1 MKVNETS
8 TWRKTVQIFA
18 SFALVFSM
26 IPICAT
32 HNSQVA
38 EATDGG
44 TTEEPWL
51 YYSNVYPEDYQAKN
65 THKEID
71 VDAKEVGGKLIYDK
85 DYKDSKDI
93 YSQIV
98 KHVIDATKDGNKIF
112 KEGSATLDGTPSFT
126 SNGAVEVQSNN
137 DAVRIDTT
145 TPVVTKSY
153 VHNDD
158 NPILITYCLPSEDT
172 NNWELSFSVKGKDND
187 DKDLSVNVVATYNS
201 ADKTLNIKEK
211 DEKFELPTESLEGD
225 EVFNLEPIERIDEIK
240 DVQTEDATTLKNFFK
255 DTGIDTSFTGVE
267 LETDLP
273 YKDLIYQDYKMVSVD
288 DENWKVTFD
297 EKDKKLKVTKKNAE
311 ASTSSLKLTFYA
323 GEEFKEDGSNTLCVI
338 DGADEGSIK
347 TNINTKTAE
356 AKIVS
361 DAVSGSSLDLSFRG
375 DTCVLKIS
383 GLSRNDYKITYDDK
397 YKDLFDVSLDLKGK
411 EPGITLKRKEAVSA
425 TAECLG
431 GFEFN
436 FYIGDDPVTNRLG
449 DENFK
454 IGVNQNTRTNDAKI
468 VTDKLGN
475 ESKLFEVTY
484 GQENPLVISFDG
496 EDGMKRG
503 DYLISGAENDYYSFE
518 YNSEKK
524 QLSIKPKKASDNQ
537 AKTVKLTF
545 YVNSGEKAIENNQL
559 VQVDLNVKVNKK
571 EIKWNEDALPTGGK
585 TAALDYR
592 YVDDQIS
599 YVKDNIKDWI
609 NSDSVVGKDD
619 VGLDL
624 SKIGFSAYPTT
635 DVETEKTFTVTGIKK
650 QNSNYTFKNSE
661 GKDTD
666 ETSLTLKVKKIA
678 SQEYTVL
685 ENFTFK
691 GKQGDGTEVD
701 LKDGIEKEN
710 EVWVNSDV
718 TINWKD
724 HKLADPV
731 TESSNNQDL
740 PKNTS
745 ENYIDTL
752 SPSALNEDASEGS
765 SIVASKIYAKDS
777 KTNVVSKITDLKVNI
792 DRTAP
797 VVYNF
802 GVNTGGVKEKS
813 FVDNVISF
821 FFPSNIRA
829 KVSMNATDSN
839 SGEQAVSGIL
849 KDSNAKVYYNDNGKD
864 SWHDIAFDDTDK
876 YPFHFEVDA
885 ADVDRI
891 TENFNVQLTDNAK
904 NTNYDAAKDAKGLP
918 EDVWELVQ
926 NNVAPSVSISFDNND
941 VRNGSFYNNNRKVTV
956 QITADHFD
964 LTKEHDSTQELV
976 TFSINGNEQHV
987 SIRDFG
993 DDGKWERTFSDD
1005 ADYTLRAQYVDLAGQ
1020 FCSATADNWTIDKT
1034 TPEVSVIW
1042 DNENATNGNYY
1053 AAARTATVTIT
1064 EHNFDASMF
1073 NVQPTGDGGNASEYG
1088 APVTDDWSHFGDSH
1102 QCHVTFSGPGRY
1114 AMTIEGEDLA
1124 QNSLQG
1130 DKEVSEFV
1138 VDTTQPEITIAVNGE
1153 QDASSHA
1160 YPDNAGVSVAIN
1172 DTNVDS
1178 SSQINVESISWNGNG
1193 TPYAENRGSSATS
1206 VTVDMPNPENK
1217 PESDG
1222 VYRITVNALDLAGN
1236 TQTKTVDWSVNR
1248 FGSTYVVSD
1257 STKGVITKKYV
1268 KAKDM
1273 SDVAITEI
1281 NPSGVNE
1288 SSATAKIAR
1297 GTNSQTLE
1305 KGQGFT
1311 FAEAADANGWPAF
1324 TYTISKDKYSSDA
1337 MYQTIVSST
1346 DSAGRASDNTMADK
1360 SSDRKNSCDVYFA
1373 VDNTAPI
1380 VSFTG
1385 FDESIVAGREH
1396 KVNAYIEDNMKLDH
1410 AVIEVNGIE
1419 VESLDSSDLSDKN
1432 HEITLKESGDM
1443 QKLTVKA
1450 YDAAGNVCNVD
1461 SSQVFVNNDPLARL
1475 MHNTVLFVGLIV
1487 GGLVIIGGLVWYFFF
1502 YKRRKEEEQQA

>member
-8 TWRKTVQIFA
+8 TWRKAVQIFA

-38 EATDGG
+38 EANDGG
-44 TTEEPWL
+44 TTEDPWL
-51 YYSNVYPEDYQAKN
+51 YYSNIYPEDYQAKN
-65 THKEID
+65 THEAID
-71 VDAKEVGGKLIYDK
+71 VDAEVGGKLIYDK
-85 DYKDSKDI
+85 DKKDI
-93 YSQIV
+93 YSEMV
-98 KHVIDATKDGNKIF
+98 NRVIDETKDGNKIF

-126 SNGAVEVQSNN
+126 SHGAGEVKSNN
-137 DAVRIDTT
+137 DAVRIDKTT
-145 TPVVTKSY
+145 VDEKVLSTPVVTKSY
-153 VHNDD
+153 GYNDGETAS
-158 NPILITYCLPSEDT
+158 ILITYSLSKDDT
-172 NNWELSFSVKGKDND
+172 HNWELSFSVKGKDND

-201 ADKTLNIKEK
+201 ADKMLYIKEK
-211 DEKFELPTESLEGD
+211 DEKFDSRTASLMDD
-225 EVFNLEPIERIDEIK
+225 EVFNLEPIEKIDKIA
-240 DVQTEDATTLKNFFK
+240 DVQTEDATTLKNFFQS
-255 DTGIDTSFTGVE
+255 TGIDTSFTGVE

-273 YKDLIYQDYKMVSVD
+273 YKDLIFQDYKMVSVD

-375 DTCVLKIS
+375 DACVLKIS
-383 GLSRNDYKITYDDK
+383 GLSRNDYKIIYDDK

-425 TAECLG
+425 TAVCLG

-436 FYIGDDPVTNRLG
+436 LYIGDDNKTNRLG

-468 VTDKLGN
+468 VNDALKDEISKTYGDDAVTKKLGLSHKN
-475 ESKLFEVTY
+475 YKMDKVTVYDVNDTTKKIAEVTFD
-484 GQENPLVISFDG
+484 ENYNLEVTPKNAGSGSATLKFTVT
-496 EDGMKRG
+496 G
-503 DYLISGAENDYYSFE
+503 DYSG
-518 YNSEKK
+518 
-524 QLSIKPKKASDNQ
+524 
-537 AKTVKLTF
+537 
-545 YVNSGEKAIENNQL
+545 
-559 VQVDLNVKVNKK
+559 DLNDGGFTINVTVNKK
-571 EIKWNEDALPTGGK
+571 AIKWNEDALPTGGK

-599 YVKDNIKDWI
+599 YVKDSIKDWI

-624 SKIGFSAYPTT
+624 SKIGFSDAYPTT
-635 DVETEKTFTVTGIKK
+635 DVDTEKTFTVTGIKK

-678 SQEYTVL
+678 SQEYAKL

-701 LKDGIEKEN
+701 LKDGIKN
-710 EVWVNSDV
+710 NVWVNSDV

-731 TESSNNQDL
+731 TDSSNNQDL

-745 ENYIDTL
+745 ENYLDTL
-752 SPSALNEDASEGS
+752 SPSALNDDASEGS
-765 SIVASKIYAKDS
+765 SIGASKIYAKDS

-849 KDSNAKVYYNDNGKD
+849 KDSKAKVYYNDNGKD
-864 SWHDIAFDDTDK
+864 SWHDIAFDDNDK

-891 TENFNVQLTDNAK
+891 TENFNVQLTDNAM

-1073 NVQPTGDGGNASEYG
+1073 NVHPTGDGGNASEYG

-1130 DKEVSEFV
+1130 DKAVSEFV

-1311 FAEAADANGWPAF
+1311 FAEASDANGWPAF

-1487 GGLVIIGGLVWYFFF
+1487 GGIAIIGGLVWYFFF